1 MADKLL
7 SIDEVC
13 EELQLRKE
21 QVIALVKSG
30 ALRGF
35 LDQNTYK
42 FRPADVEKYKA
53 SAESSQTV
61 AMEPGSDASDAS
73 DASEAREGDSS
84 SKLDLSDIDSEID
97 ADVSDQTSVLA
108 PVDEKAEA
116 SKPEDE
122 AVFEFSED
130 ELGLSL
136 DGEPPAD
143 SALVGD
149 ESESS
154 MDILEVADESASS
167 DSATSTAD
175 FDFME
180 ESSSSEEVAEVE
192 DMTPEPAQ
200 LDAESASETGE
211 VVTDILSGSEEDIS
225 DEELDTLDL
234 DEVVETQDTLL
245 EEGEAAE
252 VGGEEPGDIALEEPA
267 TGTAETVSVGDEA
280 ETAGVPAEDATQAVE
295 LGEEA
300 EPAPDFGQE
309 EYEPEYAAARVGPG
323 YAREEPSKLYNTFM
337 ILTLVVLAVGGL
349 FVLTTATNAGN
360 PLGGLFRE
368 SILPAME
375 SILNAIA

>member
-1 MADKLL
+1 MADTLL

-73 DASEAREGDSS
+73 EAQEGESS

-108 PVDEKAEA
+108 PVDERAEA

-200 LDAESASETGE
+200 LETEGSSETGE

-245 EEGEAAE
+245 EEGETAE
-252 VGGEEPGDIALEEPA
+252 VGGEEPEDIALEEPA

-300 EPAPDFGQE
+300 EAAPEFGQE